1 MPGVKSKRTVKDES
15 DEEEFKPAP
24 DVKDEEADAQEE
36 PIKKD
41 ENVDELVSNGTRRT
55 SFTANLHLL
64 LVG

>member
-24 DVKDEEADAQEE
+24 DVKDEEADTQEE

-41 ENVDELVSNGTRRT
+41 ENVDESVSSGTRRT
-55 SFTANLHLL
+55 TANLHLL